1 MRNFHAEWEVLADEM
16 TVYFGV
22 ASGYFISMM
31 IGRSGTL
38 SKSVRIKELNP
49 SVFNR
54 DFEEYLKSFPMDE
67 ELLR

>member
-49 SVFNR
+49 SGI
-54 DFEEYLKSFPMDE
+54 
-67 ELLR
+67 